1 MLFGEYA
8 VLAGAWAC
16 ALPVKFRQN
25 FEVSVNEGQGHVRWQ
40 SFDYEGKEWMNCQF
54 RIHDEPSELL
64 AVLRPLQQ
72 MLRYISIK
80 RPDLC
85 GEEKDLH
92 VRIKASFRKEWGLGS
107 SSALIANMAR
117 WSETNPFDLMDVSF
131 PGSGYDV
138 ATAFQDQALLYRL
151 NESERV
157 FEHLSYLP
165 DFLLDY
171 RVVFLGKKVNSRES
185 VSETKDRIPELNKYV
200 QILDKCALNALN
212 AADMATFNGEMRTYE
227 QILADE
233 LQITPTGAL
242 FPEYPGFMK
251 SLGAWGG
258 DALLAEY
265 IPDVFEQT
273 FGQLVSFKL
282 GEIVRWK

>member
-8 VLAGAWAC
+8 VLAGAWSC

-25 FEVSVNEGQGHVRWQ
+25 FEVSVKDGQGMVRWQ

-54 RIHDEPSELL
+54 RLQDETSELL
-64 AVLRPLQQ
+64 TVLRPLHQ
-72 MLRYISIK
+72 MLHHISQN

-85 GEEKDLH
+85 GAEKDLH

-107 SSALIANMAR
+107 SSALIANLAR
-117 WSETNPFDLMDVSF
+117 WSETDPFALMQVSF

-138 ATAFQDQALLYRL
+138 AAAFHDQAIMYRL
-151 NESERV
+151 TEEGREIDS
-157 FEHLSYLP
+157 LQALP
-165 DFLLDY
+165 DFLSDY

-185 VSETKDRIPELNKYV
+185 VSDV
-200 QILDKCALNALN
+200 QSNIKNLQFYREQLDQWAISALESEDAS
-212 AADMATFNGEMRTYE
+212 AFNQLMFQYE
-227 QILADE
+227 QTLADV
-233 LQITPTGAL
+233 LGLTPTGRQ

-265 IPDVFEQT
+265 IPDEFEAVF
-273 FGQLVSFKL
+273 GNLASFRL
-282 GEIVRWK
+282 EEIARWP

>member
-25 FEVSVNEGQGHVRWQ
+25 FEITRKPGQGNVHWQ
-40 SFDYEGKEWMNCQF
+40 SFDYDGKEWMNCTFNLADNTEQ
-54 RIHDEPSELL
+54 LL
-64 AVLRPLQQ
+64 PVLKPLRN
-72 MLRYISIK
+72 MLSHIEQE

-85 GEEKDLH
+85 HAGFDFQ

-107 SSALIANMAR
+107 SSALIANLAQ
-117 WSETNPFDLMDVSF
+117 WAETDPFALMRVSF

-138 ATAFQDQALLYRL
+138 ATAFYDQAVLFRL
-151 NESERV
+151 
-157 FEHLSYLP
+157 EHEKPSVKQVKELP
-165 DFLLDY
+165 DFLNAY

-185 VSETKDRIPELNKYV
+185 VADVQSRIINLQQHADY
-200 QILDKCALNALN
+200 LDKLGMEALNAESP
-212 AADMATFNGEMRTYE
+212 ADFNTALTAYEHLLSEVLEMS
-227 QILADE
+227 
-233 LQITPTGAL
+233 PTGSH

-265 IPDVFEQT
+265 VPEAFEQV
-273 FGQLVSFKL
+273 FGHLNSFKL
-282 GEIVRWK
+282 GEIAKCS